1 MLTGRK
7 SPGMETSTLHL
18 HDRQLPAKA
27 QLQGRSP
34 ERGGVQ
40 IWAESREVEHTQG
53 RSPEM
58 GGVHTPVP
66 NLDVSKGGLLVAGFL
81 FAVKLSWVCFAS
93 FGGSAGSNSRCIAGP
108 GWFSFFHLLP

>member
-1 MLTGRK
+1 
-7 SPGMETSTLHL
+7 METSTLYL

-27 QLQGRSP
+27 LLQGRSP

-66 NLDVSKGGLLVAGFL
+66 NLDVNKGGLLVAGFL
-81 FAVKLSWVCFAS
+81 FSVKFSWVCFAS
-93 FGGSAGSNSRCIAGP
+93 FGGSTGSNSRCIAGP
-108 GWFSFFHLLP
+108 GWFSFFCLLP